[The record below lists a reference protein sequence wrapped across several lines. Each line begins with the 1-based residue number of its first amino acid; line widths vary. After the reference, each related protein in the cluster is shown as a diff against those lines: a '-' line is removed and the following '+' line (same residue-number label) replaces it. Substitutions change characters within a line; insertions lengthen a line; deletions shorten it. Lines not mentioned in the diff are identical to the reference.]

1 MDGNDPAGSSHCA
14 QLDRRR
20 CAQGIRRHMLSC
32 ALRPAARYDLSM
44 ATITRS
50 YRIRAYPNG
59 AQRRLLDRWFG
70 AARWLWNTALGI
82 RSEAYRVC
90 GLTLT
95 GNDLSRWLTQWKRTA
110 GHEWLAEVPAT
121 CLTQCLRDQDAA
133 FRNFFAHRAK
143 YPKFKRKSP
152 AGSLR
157 FQSAGVA
164 WGQGR
169 LCLPKL
175 GLLRLAEAI
184 PEVARPDLVTL
195 SRDAAGRY
203 HVSFCVQMQTS
214 LLPITH
220 RVVGVD
226 VGLTHLATLSTGE
239 KIPNPKRYHARLK
252 YLRQQ
257 QRCLSRRQKGSRRRE
272 KQRLR
277 VARVRQERQYALH
290 ALTTRLVREFDLI
303 CIEDLNVKAMARG
316 LHSRAIHDVAFSEV
330 RRQLTYKSAWYGK
343 ILVTVDRWYASSK
356 TCSECRY
363 ILDELRLDERQWTCP
378 RCGICHDRDINAA
391 RNLLAEGLRQLAGRD
406 DRDLRV
412 DARGACPEEDILVQ
426 VLAEEARS
434 GHRNRACLEQARF
447 G

>member
-1 MDGNDPAGSSHCA
+1 MRS
-14 QLDRRR
+14 
-20 CAQGIRRHMLSC
+20 
-32 ALRPAARYDLSM
+32 
-44 ATITRS
+44 ITRS

-59 AQRRLLDRWFG
+59 AQRRLLERWFG
-70 AARWLWNTALGI
+70 ASRWLWNTTLGI

-90 GLTLT
+90 GLKLT

-110 GHEWLAEVPAT
+110 GHEWLAVVPAT

-133 FRNFFAHRAK
+133 FRNFFARRAR
-143 YPKFKRKSP
+143 YPKFKRKS
-152 AGSLR
+152 AAASLR
-157 FQSAGVA
+157 FQGAGAA
-164 WGQGR
+164 WARGVVS
-169 LCLPKL
+169 LPKL
-175 GLLRLAEAI
+175 GSLKLAESL
-184 PEVARPDLVTL
+184 PKVERPDLVTL

-203 HVSFCVQMQTS
+203 HVSFCAEVETS
-214 LLPITH
+214 LLRITH

-257 QRCLSRRQKGSRRRE
+257 QRCLARRQKGSRRRE

-277 VARVRQERQYALH
+277 VARAHARVRQERQYALH

-303 CIEDLNVKAMARG
+303 FIEDLNVKAMARG
-316 LHSRAIHDVAFSEV
+316 LHSRAIHDAAFSEV
-330 RRQLTYKSAWYGK
+330 RRQLTYKCNWYGK
-343 ILVTVDRWYASSK
+343 ILETVDRWYPSSK

-378 RCGICHDRDINAA
+378 RCGTCHDRDINAA
-391 RNLLAEGLRQLAGRD
+391 RNLPTEGLRQLAGRD

-412 DARGACPEEDILVQ
+412 DAGDACPEEDILVQ

-434 GHRNRACLEQARF
+434 GRRNRACREQARF
-447 G
+447 R